1 MQFKSVIS
9 SGRFS
14 FRAHSVNKCLG
25 LEYPITSNLKVND
38 VVVGCGGVGY
48 FWKILRERMT

>member
-48 FWKILRERMT
+48 F